1 MRSSSEIITVS
12 KRATKAAG
20 YSWGIAEEVGKNI
33 DLLELIGIAGIENL
47 KSYLSDIK
55 TKTPIGP
62 NGIKSQNKINNESL
76 CPILTG
82 VSLIDDFKNIEILKE
97 INFYNVSFPL
107 LMIPFISR
115 LSFLIGK
122 RVSIEIDEYNFKF
135 NLDKYMFSDSDIN
148 SLILENAKNVR
159 IIIFENEDSFSQ
171 EVWDELYKLST
182 DTFVEENEKLKSTAA
197 GAGLEAVSYTHL
209 TLPTKRIV

>member
-33 DLLELIGIAGIENL
+33 DVLELIGIAGIENL

-62 NGIKSQNKINNESL
+62 NGIKSQNKIDNESL

-122 RVSIEIDEYNFKF
+122 RVSIEIDEYKFKF
-135 NLDKYMFSDSDIN
+135 NLDKYMFSNSDIN
-148 SLILENAKNVR
+148 SLILENTKNVK
-159 IIIFENEDSFSQ
+159 IEVFENEDSFSQ

-197 GAGLEAVSYTHL
+197 GAGLEDND
-209 TLPTKRIV
+209 

>member
-20 YSWGIAEEVGKNI
+20 YSWGVAEEVGKNI
-33 DLLELIGIAGIENL
+33 DVLELIGIAGIENL

-62 NGIKSQNKINNESL
+62 NVIESQNKIDNESL

-82 VSLIDDFKNIEILKE
+82 VCLIDDFKNIEILKE
-97 INFYNVSFPL
+97 IIFYNVSFPL

-135 NLDKYMFSDSDIN
+135 NLDKYMFSNSDIN

-159 IIIFENEDSFSQ
+159 ITIFENEDSFSQ

-197 GAGLEAVSYTHL
+197 GAGLEDND
-209 TLPTKRIV
+209 

>member
-20 YSWGIAEEVGKNI
+20 YSWGVAEEVGKNI
-33 DLLELIGIAGIENL
+33 DVLELIGIAGIENL

-55 TKTPIGP
+55 TKTPICP
-62 NGIKSQNKINNESL
+62 NVIKTQNKIDNESL

-135 NLDKYMFSDSDIN
+135 NLDKYMFSNNDIN
-148 SLILENAKNVR
+148 SLILENAKNIR
-159 IIIFENEDSFSQ
+159 IIVFENEDSFSQ
-171 EVWDELYKLST
+171 EVWDELYELST

-197 GAGLEAVSYTHL
+197 GAGLEDND
-209 TLPTKRIV
+209 

>member
-20 YSWGIAEEVGKNI
+20 YSWGVAEEVGKNI
-33 DLLELIGIAGIENL
+33 DVLELIGIAGIENL

-97 INFYNVSFPL
+97 INFYNVNFPL

-122 RVSIEIDEYNFKF
+122 RVSIEIDEYKFKF
-135 NLDKYMFSDSDIN
+135 NLDKYMFSNSDIN

-159 IIIFENEDSFSQ
+159 IIVFENEDSFSQ

-197 GAGLEAVSYTHL
+197 GAGLEDND
-209 TLPTKRIV
+209 

>member
-33 DLLELIGIAGIENL
+33 DVLELIGIAGIDNL

-62 NGIKSQNKINNESL
+62 NVIDSQNKIDNESL

-82 VSLIDDFKNIEILKE
+82 VC
-97 INFYNVSFPL
+97 P
-107 LMIPFISR
+107 
-115 LSFLIGK
+115 
-122 RVSIEIDEYNFKF
+122 
-135 NLDKYMFSDSDIN
+135 
-148 SLILENAKNVR
+148 
-159 IIIFENEDSFSQ
+159 
-171 EVWDELYKLST
+171 
-182 DTFVEENEKLKSTAA
+182 
-197 GAGLEAVSYTHL
+197 VSYTHL
-209 TLPTKRIV
+209 TLPTNREE

>member
-20 YSWGIAEEVGKNI
+20 YSWGVAEEVGKNI
-33 DLLELIGIAGIENL
+33 DVLELIGIAGIENL
-47 KSYLSDIK
+47 KSYLSVIK

-62 NGIKSQNKINNESL
+62 NGIKSQNKIDNESL

-122 RVSIEIDEYNFKF
+122 RVSIEIDDYKFKF
-135 NLDKYMFSDSDIN
+135 NLDKYMFSNSDIN
-148 SLILENAKNVR
+148 SLILENTKNVK
-159 IIIFENEDSFSQ
+159 IEVFENEDSFSQ
-171 EVWDELYKLST
+171 EVWDELYALST

-197 GAGLEAVSYTHL
+197 GAGLEDND
-209 TLPTKRIV
+209 

>member
-20 YSWGIAEEVGKNI
+20 YSWGVAEEVGKNI
-33 DLLELIGIAGIENL
+33 DVLELIGIAGIENL
-47 KSYLSDIK
+47 KSYLSVVK

-62 NGIKSQNKINNESL
+62 NGIKSQNKIDNESL

-97 INFYNVSFPL
+97 INFYNVNFPL

-122 RVSIEIDEYNFKF
+122 RVSIEIDDYKFKF
-135 NLDKYMFSDSDIN
+135 NLDKYMFSNSDIN
-148 SLILENAKNVR
+148 SLILENTKNVK
-159 IIIFENEDSFSQ
+159 IEVIENEDSFSQ

-197 GAGLEAVSYTHL
+197 GAGLEDND
-209 TLPTKRIV
+209 

>member
-20 YSWGIAEEVGKNI
+20 YSWGVAEEVGKNI
-33 DLLELIGIAGIENL
+33 DILELIGIAGIENL
-47 KSYLSDIK
+47 KSYLRDIQK
-55 TKTPIGP
+55 KTPIGP
-62 NGIKSQNKINNESL
+62 NAIESQNKIDNECL

-82 VSLIDDFKNIEILKE
+82 VCLIDDFKKVELLKE
-97 INFYNVSFPL
+97 INFFNVSYPL

-122 RVSIEIDEYNFKF
+122 RVSINIDEHVFRF
-135 NLDKYMFSDSDIN
+135 NLDKYMFSDSDVN
-148 SLILENAKNVR
+148 SLVIEKAKNIKVSTS
-159 IIIFENEDSFSQ
+159 ENDDSFTQ
-171 EVWDELYKLST
+171 EVWDELYALST

-197 GAGLEAVSYTHL
+197 GAGLEDND
-209 TLPTKRIV
+209 

>member
-20 YSWGIAEEVGKNI
+20 YSWGVAEEVGKNI
-33 DLLELIGIAGIENL
+33 DVLELIGIAGIENL

-62 NGIKSQNKINNESL
+62 DVIESQNKIDNESL

-82 VSLIDDFKNIEILKE
+82 ICLIDDFKNIEILKE
-97 INFYNVSFPL
+97 IIFYNVSFPL

-122 RVSIEIDEYNFKF
+122 RVSIEIDEYKFKF
-135 NLDKYMFSDSDIN
+135 NLDKYMFSNSDIN

-159 IIIFENEDSFSQ
+159 ITVFENEDSFSQ
-171 EVWDELYKLST
+171 EVWDELYELST

-197 GAGLEAVSYTHL
+197 GAGLEDND
-209 TLPTKRIV
+209 

>member
-20 YSWGIAEEVGKNI
+20 YSWGVAEEVGKNI
-33 DLLELIGIAGIENL
+33 DVLELIGIAGIQNL

-62 NGIKSQNKINNESL
+62 DVIESQNKIDNESL

-82 VSLIDDFKNIEILKE
+82 ICLIDDFKNIEILKE
-97 INFYNVSFPL
+97 IIFYNVSFPL

-135 NLDKYMFSDSDIN
+135 NLDKYMFSNSDIN

-159 IIIFENEDSFSQ
+159 ITIFENEDSFSQ

-197 GAGLEAVSYTHL
+197 GAGLEDND
-209 TLPTKRIV
+209 

>member
-20 YSWGIAEEVGKNI
+20 YSWGVAEEVGKNI
-33 DLLELIGIAGIENL
+33 DVLELIGIAGIENL

-62 NGIKSQNKINNESL
+62 NGIKSQNKINNECL

-97 INFYNVSFPL
+97 INFYNVNFPL

-122 RVSIEIDEYNFKF
+122 RVSIEIDEYQFKF
-135 NLDKYMFSDSDIN
+135 NLDKYMFSNSDIN
-148 SLILENAKNVR
+148 SLILENTKNVK
-159 IIIFENEDSFSQ
+159 IEVFENEDSFSQ
-171 EVWDELYKLST
+171 EVWDELYALST

-197 GAGLEAVSYTHL
+197 GAGLEDND
-209 TLPTKRIV
+209 

>member
-20 YSWGIAEEVGKNI
+20 YSWGVAEEVGKNI
-33 DLLELIGIAGIENL
+33 DVLELIGIAGIENL

-97 INFYNVSFPL
+97 INFYNVNFPL

-135 NLDKYMFSDSDIN
+135 NLDKYMFSNSDIN
-148 SLILENAKNVR
+148 SLILEHAKNVR
-159 IIIFENEDSFSQ
+159 IAVFENEDSFSQ
-171 EVWDELYKLST
+171 EVWDELYELST

-197 GAGLEAVSYTHL
+197 GAGLEDND
-209 TLPTKRIV
+209 

>member
-20 YSWGIAEEVGKNI
+20 YSWGVAEEVGKNI
-33 DLLELIGIAGIENL
+33 DVLELIGIAGIQNL

-62 NGIKSQNKINNESL
+62 DVIESQNKIDNESL

-82 VSLIDDFKNIEILKE
+82 ICLIDDFKNIEILKE
-97 INFYNVSFPL
+97 IIFYNVSFPL

-135 NLDKYMFSDSDIN
+135 NLDKYMFSNSDIN
-148 SLILENAKNVR
+148 SLILENTKNVK
-159 IIIFENEDSFSQ
+159 IEVIENEDSFSQ

-197 GAGLEAVSYTHL
+197 GAGLEDND
-209 TLPTKRIV
+209 

>member
-20 YSWGIAEEVGKNI
+20 YSWGVAEEVGKNI
-33 DLLELIGIAGIENL
+33 DVLELIGIAGIQNL

-97 INFYNVSFPL
+97 INFYNVNFPL

-122 RVSIEIDEYNFKF
+122 RVSIEIDDYKFKF
-135 NLDKYMFSDSDIN
+135 NLDKYMFSNSDIN
-148 SLILENAKNVR
+148 SLILENTKNVK
-159 IIIFENEDSFSQ
+159 IEVIENEDSFSQ

-197 GAGLEAVSYTHL
+197 GAGLEDND
-209 TLPTKRIV
+209 

>member
-33 DLLELIGIAGIENL
+33 DALELIGIAGIENL
-47 KSYLSDIK
+47 KSYLNDIK

-97 INFYNVSFPL
+97 INFYNVRWPL

-122 RVSIEIDEYNFKF
+122 RVSIEIDEYKFKF
-135 NLDKYMFSDSDIN
+135 NLDKYMFSNSDIN
-148 SLILENAKNVR
+148 SLILENTKNVK
-159 IIIFENEDSFSQ
+159 IEVFENEDSFSQ
-171 EVWDELYKLST
+171 EVWDELYALST

-197 GAGLEAVSYTHL
+197 GAGLEDND
-209 TLPTKRIV
+209 

>member
-20 YSWGIAEEVGKNI
+20 FSWGIAEEVGKNI
-33 DLLELIGIAGIENL
+33 DVLELIGIAGIENL

-55 TKTPIGP
+55 TKTPICP
-62 NGIKSQNKINNESL
+62 NVIKTQNKIDNQSL

-97 INFYNVSFPL
+97 INFYNISFPL

-135 NLDKYMFSDSDIN
+135 NLDKYMFSNSDIN
-148 SLILENAKNVR
+148 SLILEHAKNVR
-159 IIIFENEDSFSQ
+159 ITIFENEDSFSQ
-171 EVWDELYKLST
+171 EVWDELYELST

-197 GAGLEAVSYTHL
+197 GAGLEDND
-209 TLPTKRIV
+209 

>member
-20 YSWGIAEEVGKNI
+20 YSWGVAEEVGKNI
-33 DLLELIGIAGIENL
+33 DVLELIGIAGIENL

-62 NGIKSQNKINNESL
+62 NVIESQNKIDNENL

-82 VSLIDDFKNIEILKE
+82 VFLIDDFKNIEILKE

-122 RVSIEIDEYNFKF
+122 RISIEIDEYNFKF
-135 NLDKYMFSDSDIN
+135 NLDKYMFSNSDIN
-148 SLILENAKNVR
+148 SLILENTKNVK
-159 IIIFENEDSFSQ
+159 IEVFENEDSFSQ
-171 EVWDELYKLST
+171 EVWDELYALST

-197 GAGLEAVSYTHL
+197 GAGLEDND
-209 TLPTKRIV
+209 

>member
-20 YSWGIAEEVGKNI
+20 YSWGVAEEVGKNI
-33 DLLELIGIAGIENL
+33 DVLELIGIAGIENL
-47 KSYLSDIK
+47 KSYLSEIK
-55 TKTPIGP
+55 NKKPIGP
-62 NGIKSQNKINNESL
+62 NVIKSQNKIDNESL

-97 INFYNVSFPL
+97 INFYNVNFPL

-122 RVSIEIDEYNFKF
+122 RVSIEIDDYKFKF
-135 NLDKYMFSDSDIN
+135 NLDKYMFSNSDIN
-148 SLILENAKNVR
+148 SLILENTKNVK
-159 IIIFENEDSFSQ
+159 IEVIENEDSFSQ

-197 GAGLEAVSYTHL
+197 GAGLEDND
-209 TLPTKRIV
+209 

>member
-20 YSWGIAEEVGKNI
+20 FSWGVAEEVGKNI
-33 DLLELIGIAGIENL
+33 DILELIGIAGIQNL

-62 NGIKSQNKINNESL
+62 DVIESQNKIDNESL

-82 VSLIDDFKNIEILKE
+82 ICLIDDFKNIEILKE
-97 INFYNVSFPL
+97 IIFYNVSFPL

-135 NLDKYMFSDSDIN
+135 NLDKYMFSNSDIN

-159 IIIFENEDSFSQ
+159 ITIFENEDSFSQ

-197 GAGLEAVSYTHL
+197 GAGLEDND
-209 TLPTKRIV
+209 

>member
-33 DLLELIGIAGIENL
+33 DVLELIGIAGIQNL
-47 KSYLSDIK
+47 KSYLNDIK

-62 NGIKSQNKINNESL
+62 DVIESQNKIDNESL

-82 VSLIDDFKNIEILKE
+82 ICLIDDFKNIEILKE
-97 INFYNVSFPL
+97 IIFYNVSFPL

-135 NLDKYMFSDSDIN
+135 NLDKYMFSSSDIN

-159 IIIFENEDSFSQ
+159 IIVFENEDSFSQ
-171 EVWDELYKLST
+171 EVWDELYALST

-197 GAGLEAVSYTHL
+197 GAGLEDND
-209 TLPTKRIV
+209 

>member
-20 YSWGIAEEVGKNI
+20 YSWGVAEEVGKNI
-33 DLLELIGIAGIENL
+33 DVLELIGIAGIQNL
-47 KSYLSDIK
+47 KSYLSVIK

-62 NGIKSQNKINNESL
+62 NGIKSQNKIDNESL

-97 INFYNVSFPL
+97 IHFYNVNFPL

-122 RVSIEIDEYNFKF
+122 RVSIEIDDYKFKF
-135 NLDKYMFSDSDIN
+135 NLDKYMFSNSDIN
-148 SLILENAKNVR
+148 SLILENTKNVK
-159 IIIFENEDSFSQ
+159 IEVFENEDSFSQ

-197 GAGLEAVSYTHL
+197 GAGLEDND
-209 TLPTKRIV
+209 

>member
-20 YSWGIAEEVGKNI
+20 YSWGVAEEVGKNI
-33 DLLELIGIAGIENL
+33 DVLELIGIAGIENL
-47 KSYLSDIK
+47 KSYLSVIK

-62 NGIKSQNKINNESL
+62 NGIKSQNKIDNESL

-97 INFYNVSFPL
+97 INFYNVNFPL

-122 RVSIEIDEYNFKF
+122 RVSIEIDDYKFKF
-135 NLDKYMFSDSDIN
+135 NLDKYMFSNSDIN
-148 SLILENAKNVR
+148 SLILEHAKNVR
-159 IIIFENEDSFSQ
+159 ITVFENEDSFSQ
-171 EVWDELYKLST
+171 EVWDELYALST

-197 GAGLEAVSYTHL
+197 GAGLEDND
-209 TLPTKRIV
+209 

>member
-20 YSWGIAEEVGKNI
+20 YSWGVAEEVGKNI
-33 DLLELIGIAGIENL
+33 DVLELIGIAGIENL

-62 NGIKSQNKINNESL
+62 NVIESQNKIDNESL

-122 RVSIEIDEYNFKF
+122 RVSIEIDEYKFKF
-135 NLDKYMFSDSDIN
+135 NLDKYMFSNSDIN

-159 IIIFENEDSFSQ
+159 ITIFENEDSFSQ
-171 EVWDELYKLST
+171 EVWDELYELST

-197 GAGLEAVSYTHL
+197 GAGLEDND
-209 TLPTKRIV
+209 

>member
-20 YSWGIAEEVGKNI
+20 YSWGVAEEVGKNI
-33 DLLELIGIAGIENL
+33 DVLELIGIAGIQNL

-62 NGIKSQNKINNESL
+62 DVIESQNKIDNESL

-82 VSLIDDFKNIEILKE
+82 ICLIDDFKNIEILKE
-97 INFYNVSFPL
+97 IIFYNVSFPL

-135 NLDKYMFSDSDIN
+135 NLDKYMFSNSDIN
-148 SLILENAKNVR
+148 SLILENAKNVK
-159 IIIFENEDSFSQ
+159 ITIFENEDSFSQ
-171 EVWDELYKLST
+171 EVWDELYELST

-197 GAGLEAVSYTHL
+197 GAGLEDND
-209 TLPTKRIV
+209 

>member
-20 YSWGIAEEVGKNI
+20 YSWGVAEEVGKNI
-33 DLLELIGIAGIENL
+33 DVLELIGIAGIQNL

-62 NGIKSQNKINNESL
+62 NVIKSQNKIDNESL

-82 VSLIDDFKNIEILKE
+82 ICLIDDFKNIEILKE
-97 INFYNVSFPL
+97 IIFYNVSFPL

-135 NLDKYMFSDSDIN
+135 NLDKYMFSNSDIN

-159 IIIFENEDSFSQ
+159 ITIFENEDSFSQ
-171 EVWDELYKLST
+171 EVWDELYALST

-197 GAGLEAVSYTHL
+197 GAGLEDND
-209 TLPTKRIV
+209 

>member
-20 YSWGIAEEVGKNI
+20 YSWGVAEEVGKNI
-33 DLLELIGIAGIENL
+33 DVLELIGIAGIQNL

-62 NGIKSQNKINNESL
+62 DVIESQNKIDNESL

-122 RVSIEIDEYNFKF
+122 RVSIEIDEYYFKF
-135 NLDKYMFSDSDIN
+135 NLDKYMFSNSDIN
-148 SLILENAKNVR
+148 SLILENAENVR
-159 IIIFENEDSFSQ
+159 ITVFENEDSFSQ
-171 EVWDELYKLST
+171 EVWDELYELST

-197 GAGLEAVSYTHL
+197 GAGLEDND
-209 TLPTKRIV
+209 

>member
-20 YSWGIAEEVGKNI
+20 YSWGVAEEVGKNI
-33 DLLELIGIAGIENL
+33 DLLELIGIAGIQNL

-62 NGIKSQNKINNESL
+62 NVIKSQNKIDNESL

-82 VSLIDDFKNIEILKE
+82 ICLIDDFKNIEILKKT
-97 INFYNVSFPL
+97 IFYNVSFPL

-122 RVSIEIDEYNFKF
+122 RVSIEIDEYYFKF
-135 NLDKYMFSDSDIN
+135 NLDKYMLSNGDIN

-159 IIIFENEDSFSQ
+159 ITVFENEDSFSQ

-197 GAGLEAVSYTHL
+197 GAGLEDND
-209 TLPTKRIV
+209 

>member
-20 YSWGIAEEVGKNI
+20 YSWGVAEEVGKNI
-33 DLLELIGIAGIENL
+33 DVLELIGIAGIENL

-97 INFYNVSFPL
+97 INFYNVNFPL

-135 NLDKYMFSDSDIN
+135 NLDKYMFSNSDIN

-159 IIIFENEDSFSQ
+159 ITIFENEDSFSQ

-197 GAGLEAVSYTHL
+197 GAGLEDND
-209 TLPTKRIV
+209 

>member
-20 YSWGIAEEVGKNI
+20 YSWGVAEEVGKNI
-33 DLLELIGIAGIENL
+33 DVLELIGIAGIENL

-55 TKTPIGP
+55 NKIPIAP
-62 NGIKSQNKINNESL
+62 NVIESQNKIDNKSL

-82 VSLIDDFKNIEILKE
+82 VCLIDDFKNIEILKE

-122 RVSIEIDEYNFKF
+122 RVSIEIDEYYFKF

-171 EVWDELYKLST
+171 EVWDELYALST

-197 GAGLEAVSYTHL
+197 GAGLEDND
-209 TLPTKRIV
+209 

>member
-20 YSWGIAEEVGKNI
+20 YSWGVAEEVGKNI
-33 DLLELIGIAGIENL
+33 DVLELIGIAGIENL
-47 KSYLSDIK
+47 KSYLSVIK

-62 NGIKSQNKINNESL
+62 NGIKSQNKIDNESL

-82 VSLIDDFKNIEILKE
+82 VCLIDDFKNIEILKE

-122 RVSIEIDEYNFKF
+122 RVSIEIDDYKFKF
-135 NLDKYMFSDSDIN
+135 NLDKYMFSNSDIN
-148 SLILENAKNVR
+148 SLILENTKNVK
-159 IIIFENEDSFSQ
+159 IEVIENEDSFSQ
-171 EVWDELYKLST
+171 EVWDELYALST

-197 GAGLEAVSYTHL
+197 GAGLEDND
-209 TLPTKRIV
+209 

>member
-20 YSWGIAEEVGKNI
+20 YSWGVAEEVGKNI
-33 DLLELIGIAGIENL
+33 DILELIGIAGIENL
-47 KSYLSDIK
+47 KSYLRDIQK
-55 TKTPIGP
+55 KTPIGP
-62 NGIKSQNKINNESL
+62 NAIELQNKIDNECL

-82 VSLIDDFKNIEILKE
+82 VCLIDDFKKVELLKE
-97 INFYNVSFPL
+97 INFFNVSYPL

-122 RVSIEIDEYNFKF
+122 RVSINIDEHVFRF
-135 NLDKYMFSDSDIN
+135 NLDKYMFSDSDVN
-148 SLILENAKNVR
+148 SLVIEKAKNIKVST
-159 IIIFENEDSFSQ
+159 FENGDSFTQ
-171 EVWDELYKLST
+171 EVWDELYALST

-197 GAGLEAVSYTHL
+197 GAGLEDND
-209 TLPTKRIV
+209 

>member
-20 YSWGIAEEVGKNI
+20 YSWGVAEEVGKNI
-33 DLLELIGIAGIENL
+33 DVLELIGIAGIENL

-122 RVSIEIDEYNFKF
+122 RVSIEIDEYKFKF
-135 NLDKYMFSDSDIN
+135 NLDKYMFSNSDIN
-148 SLILENAKNVR
+148 SLILENTKNVK
-159 IIIFENEDSFSQ
+159 IEVFENEDSFSQ
-171 EVWDELYKLST
+171 EVWDELYALST

-197 GAGLEAVSYTHL
+197 GAGLEDND
-209 TLPTKRIV
+209 

>member
-20 YSWGIAEEVGKNI
+20 YSWGVAEEVGKNI
-33 DLLELIGIAGIENL
+33 DVLELIGIAGIQNL
-47 KSYLSDIK
+47 KSYLSVIK

-62 NGIKSQNKINNESL
+62 NGIKSQNKIDNESL

-97 INFYNVSFPL
+97 INFYNVNFPL

-122 RVSIEIDEYNFKF
+122 RVSIEIDDYKFKF
-135 NLDKYMFSDSDIN
+135 NLDKYMFSNSDIN
-148 SLILENAKNVR
+148 SLILENTKNVK
-159 IIIFENEDSFSQ
+159 IEVIENEDSFSQ

-197 GAGLEAVSYTHL
+197 GAGLEDND
-209 TLPTKRIV
+209 

>member
-1 MRSSSEIITVS
+1 MTDGSIHNSMRSSSEIITVS

-33 DLLELIGIAGIENL
+33 DVLELIGIAGIENL
-47 KSYLSDIK
+47 KSYLSNIK

-62 NGIKSQNKINNESL
+62 NIIEAQNKIDNKSL

-82 VSLIDDFKNIEILKE
+82 VCLIDDFKNIEILKE
-97 INFYNVSFPL
+97 IIFYNVSFPL

-135 NLDKYMFSDSDIN
+135 NLDKYMFSNSEIN
-148 SLILENAKNVR
+148 SLILENAKNVK
-159 IIIFENEDSFSQ
+159 IIVFENEDSFSQ
-171 EVWDELYKLST
+171 EVWDELYELST
-182 DTFVEENEKLKSTAA
+182 DTFVEENEKSKNTAA
-197 GAGLEAVSYTHL
+197 GAGLEDND
-209 TLPTKRIV
+209 

>member
-33 DLLELIGIAGIENL
+33 DVLELIGIAGIENL
-47 KSYLSDIK
+47 KSYLSVIK

-62 NGIKSQNKINNESL
+62 NGIKSQNKIDNESL

-97 INFYNVSFPL
+97 INFYNVNFPL

-135 NLDKYMFSDSDIN
+135 NLDKYMFSN
-148 SLILENAKNVR
+148 SLSLIH
-159 IIIFENEDSFSQ
+159 I
-171 EVWDELYKLST
+171 
-182 DTFVEENEKLKSTAA
+182 
-197 GAGLEAVSYTHL
+197 
-209 TLPTKRIV
+209 

>member
-20 YSWGIAEEVGKNI
+20 YSWGVAEEVGKNI
-33 DLLELIGIAGIENL
+33 DVLELIGIAGINNL

-62 NGIKSQNKINNESL
+62 NVIDSQNKIDNESL

-97 INFYNVSFPL
+97 INFYNVNFPL

-135 NLDKYMFSDSDIN
+135 NLDKYMFSNSDIN
-148 SLILENAKNVR
+148 SLILENTKNVK
-159 IIIFENEDSFSQ
+159 IEVIENEDSFSQ

-197 GAGLEAVSYTHL
+197 GAGLEDND
-209 TLPTKRIV
+209 